1 MEPRLSPPVDEKLER
16 VTSYVDNIALEDL
29 AYEIQSYGLD
39 EKVKE
44 TILELEIPN
53 ANDFVQETIQ
63 NGNLKFLLRIVSKIQ
78 LMKLENFWLIKYTGW
93 TNNGIVRSKKRNGK

>member
-1 MEPRLSPPVDEKLER
+1 MEPNLNPPVDEKLER

-44 TILELEIPN
+44 IILELEIPN
-53 ANDFVQETIQ
+53 SNDFVQETIQ
-63 NGNLKFLLRIVSKIQ
+63 NGNLKFLLRIVSKNTIDEIRE
-78 LMKLENFWLIKYTGW
+78 LLIDKIYW
-93 TNNGIVRSKKRNGK
+93 RDKQWDC

>member
-1 MEPRLSPPVDEKLER
+1 MEPNLNPPVDEKLER
-16 VTSYVDNIALEDL
+16 VTSYVDNISPEDL

-39 EKVKE
+39 EAVKE

-63 NGNLKFLLRIVSKIQ
+63 NGNLKFLLRIVSKNTIEEI
-78 LMKLENFWLIKYTGW
+78 KEILIDKIYW
-93 TNNGIVRSKKRNGK
+93 RDKQWDC

>member
-1 MEPRLSPPVDEKLER
+1 M
-16 VTSYVDNIALEDL
+16 DNIALEDL

-63 NGNLKFLLRIVSKIQ
+63 NGNLKFLLRIVSKNTIDEIRE
-78 LMKLENFWLIKYTGW
+78 LLIDKIYW
-93 TNNGIVRSKKRNGK
+93 RDKQWDC

>member
-44 TILELEIPN
+44 TIFEFEIPN
-53 ANDFVQETIQ
+53 ANDFVLETIQ
-63 NGNLKFLLRIVSKIQ
+63 NGNLKFLLRIVSKNTIDEIRE
-78 LMKLENFWLIKYTGW
+78 LLIDKIYW
-93 TNNGIVRSKKRNGK
+93 RDKQWDC

>member
-1 MEPRLSPPVDEKLER
+1 MEPNLNPPVDEKLER

-63 NGNLKFLLRIVSKIQ
+63 NGNLKFLLRIVSKNTIDEIRE
-78 LMKLENFWLIKYTGW
+78 LLIDKIYW
-93 TNNGIVRSKKRNGK
+93 RDKQWDC

>member
-1 MEPRLSPPVDEKLER
+1 MEPNLNPPVDEKLER

-63 NGNLKFLLRIVSKIQ
+63 NGNLKFLLRIVSKNTIDEIRE
-78 LMKLENFWLIKYTGW
+78 LLINKIYW
-93 TNNGIVRSKKRNGK
+93 SDKQWDC

>member
-1 MEPRLSPPVDEKLER
+1 MEPRLNPPVDEKLER

-44 TILELEIPN
+44 IILELEIPN
-53 ANDFVQETIQ
+53 SNDFVQETIQ
-63 NGNLKFLLRIVSKIQ
+63 NGNLKFLLRIVSKNTIDEIRE
-78 LMKLENFWLIKYTGW
+78 LLIDKIYW
-93 TNNGIVRSKKRNGK
+93 RDKQWDC